1 MPQDAKPLIL
11 YLFRVPYNRV
21 ENEMELHSTS
31 EHHPVKALAWVKLV
45 AELQLKQALTVLA
58 KLIILEPPL
67 HLCEQSV
74 KTETQKPW
82 WSQTAIAGPGLLVKV
97 VVEFLCYLN

>member
-1 MPQDAKPLIL
+1 MH
-11 YLFRVPYNRV
+11 FRPPSSKTHTQKYDRIKQAY
-21 ENEMELHSTS
+21 EGSIPS

-74 KTETQKPW
+74 QTETQKPW

-97 VVEFLCYLN
+97 VVEFLCY